1 MDAHPYI
8 VHFPIALIILSF
20 FYQCLTVFMP
30 SRLPTQLTL
39 WALVPGVLATIPA
52 VLTGEKAEGSLTD
65 IPEEVHD
72 LIETHELFAN
82 ITAWG
87 GIILLCVWLYLVMK
101 KVDNKQ
107 VQLLLLAFLGLLFT
121 SVCVTGYIGG
131 QLVHVHDI

>member
-52 VLTGEKAEGSLTD
+52 VLTGEKAEESLTD
-65 IPEEVHD
+65 IPEEIHD

-82 ITAWG
+82 ITTWG
-87 GIILLCVWLYLVMK
+87 GITLVCVWLFLVMK

-107 VQLLLLAFLGLLFT
+107 VQLLLFAFLGLLFA
-121 SVCVTGYIGG
+121 SVCTTGYIGG
-131 QLVHVHDI
+131 QLVHIHDI

>member
-20 FYQCLTVFMP
+20 FYQCLTVFVP
-30 SRLPTQLTL
+30 SRLPAQLTL

-82 ITAWG
+82 ITTWG
-87 GIILLCVWLYLVMK
+87 GIILLCMWLYLVMK
-101 KVDNKQ
+101 KIDNKQ
-107 VQLLLLAFLGLLFT
+107 VQLLLLAFLGLLFA
-121 SVCVTGYIGG
+121 SVCMTGYIGG

>member
-39 WALVPGVLATIPA
+39 WALAPGVLATIPA

-82 ITAWG
+82 ITTWG
-87 GIILLCVWLYLVMK
+87 GMILLCVWLYLVMK
-101 KVDNKQ
+101 KIDNKQ
-107 VQLLLLAFLGLLFT
+107 VQLLLFAFLGLLIA

>member
-30 SRLPTQLTL
+30 SRLPAQLTL
-39 WALVPGVLATIPA
+39 WALAPGVLATIPA

-82 ITAWG
+82 ITTWG
-87 GIILLCVWLYLVMK
+87 GMILLCVWLYLVMK

>member
-20 FYQCLTVFMP
+20 FYQCLTVFVP
-30 SRLPTQLTL
+30 SRLPAHLTL
-39 WALVPGVLATIPA
+39 WALIPGILATIPA

-65 IPEEVHD
+65 IPEEVHN

-87 GIILLCVWLYLVMK
+87 GMILLCVWLYLVMK